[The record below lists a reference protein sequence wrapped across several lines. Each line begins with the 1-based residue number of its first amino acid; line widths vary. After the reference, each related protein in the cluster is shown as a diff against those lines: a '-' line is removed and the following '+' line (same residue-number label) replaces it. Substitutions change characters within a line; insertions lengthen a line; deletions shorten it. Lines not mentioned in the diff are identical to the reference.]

1 MSQQEALFLL
11 CGYPILLGV
20 VFALIGWFWRNMEL
34 SARENDTKRFPRYS
48 PKPAPTNRFI
58 PWRKHPDMLDD
69 TDLSN
74 KKE

>member
-34 SARENDTKRFPRYS
+34 SARENDTKRHPRYGAR
-48 PKPAPTNRFI
+48 PYNRS
-58 PWRKHPDMLDD
+58 PDMLD
-69 TDLSN
+69 
-74 KKE
+74 KE